1 MCCLSHQ
8 WKRRVHFWCFTK
20 YFGNPAATTTT
31 TTFPFVFTS
40 ETRNAV
46 KSAITIDIATFFG
59 SSRDNSDRGECPNT
73 EVGGKR
79 RKVFKCMAHAHLHD
93 RTCVCTAG
101 SAERWGVTSVINWEE
116 NVSRRPAQGNV
127 WKISLSLKRVA
138 QLCLNYAWRVFG
150 LLIGL

>member
-8 WKRRVHFWCFTK
+8 WKRRVHFWRFTK
-20 YFGNPAATTTT
+20 YFGNLAAT
-31 TTFPFVFTS
+31 TTFPFVFKS
-40 ETRNAV
+40 ETRNTV
-46 KSAITIDIATFFG
+46 KSAIKINIATFVG
-59 SSRDNSDRGECPNT
+59 SSHDNRNGNVPMLKW
-73 EVGGKR
+73 GKR

-101 SAERWGVTSVINWEE
+101 SAERWGVASVINWEE

-138 QLCLNYAWRVFG
+138 HLCLNYAWRVFG